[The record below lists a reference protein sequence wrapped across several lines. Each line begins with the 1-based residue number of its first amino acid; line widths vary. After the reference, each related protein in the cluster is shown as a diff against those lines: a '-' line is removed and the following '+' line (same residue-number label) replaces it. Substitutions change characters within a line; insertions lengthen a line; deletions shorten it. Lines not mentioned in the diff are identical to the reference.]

1 MENFSDIMILTNYS
15 QNWKKIRQIIAVI
28 LVNLEEDFYSEKAR
42 KIGKMLKKLA
52 NYFLE
57 QQGWTHFLEKTYFF
71 LKKIINTVWS
81 INDVQPDSMMKAF
94 CLEFLPK
101 QKCSG
106 FLGVHH

>member
-1 MENFSDIMILTNYS
+1 MENFSDIMILPNYS
-15 QNWKKIRQIIAVI
+15 RNWKKIRQIIAVI

-94 CLEFLPK
+94 CHEFLPK